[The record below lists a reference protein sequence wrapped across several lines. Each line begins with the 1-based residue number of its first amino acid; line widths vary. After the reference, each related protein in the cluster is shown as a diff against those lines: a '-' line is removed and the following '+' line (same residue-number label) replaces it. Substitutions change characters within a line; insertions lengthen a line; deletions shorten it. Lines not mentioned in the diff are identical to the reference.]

1 MHVFVFHPLGF
12 FFGGGRMEGRG
23 NAVMSV
29 LIGEHSH
36 LLMIYL
42 KKIKKFTKK
51 MHLICRKINN

>member
-1 MHVFVFHPLGF
+1 
-12 FFGGGRMEGRG
+12 MEGRG

-42 KKIKKFTKK
+42 KKNKKVYKK
-51 MHLICRKINN
+51 NAFDLSENK